1 MRSRKKKEQSSML
14 RVVKI
19 ALCTGIFI
27 VASILSGC
35 GTSVIA
41 QKVHANAHTGVSS
54 APAHPRVTATP
65 AQLLKPQTNMQ
76 ANPVRLVIP
85 SIGVSASVETVGILN
100 NGDLATPTHNPWE
113 DVGWFVSGPRPGGA
127 GSAVM
132 DGHLDRPGGYPA
144 VFWNLRNIQI
154 GATVMVITANGKTLS
169 FRVTRVAL
177 YQPQA
182 APIQEIFGNASGAY
196 LNLITCAGDWI
207 PSQHQTSLR
216 LVVYTTLI

>member
-1 MRSRKKKEQSSML
+1 ML
-14 RVVKI
+14 RAVKI
-19 ALCTGIFI
+19 AFYTGIFI
-27 VASILSGC
+27 VAIILSGC

-41 QKVHANAHTGVSS
+41 QEVHANAHTDVSS
-54 APAHPRVTATP
+54 TPAHPHVTATP
-65 AQLLKPQTNMQ
+65 AQLLKPQTSVQ

-85 SIGVSASVETVGILN
+85 SIGVNASVETVGILN

-113 DVGWFVSGPRPGGA
+113 GVGWFVSGPRPGES
-127 GSAVM
+127 GSAVI

-144 VFWNLRNIQI
+144 VFWNLRNMQV

-169 FRVTRVAL
+169 FRVTRVTL
-177 YQPQA
+177 YPPQA
-182 APIQEIFGNASGAY
+182 APIQEIFGNASGTY

-207 PSQHQTSLR
+207 PSQHQTTLR